1 MLKDFRKSRESFKR
15 VLNEFQEFKEAT
27 ESAREG
33 MQWLDIL
40 EKDG

>member
-15 VLNEFQEFKEAT
+15 VLNEFPEVKEAA

-33 MQWLDIL
+33 MKWLDAL
-40 EKDG
+40 DKEG